1 MTNEYRKIEVYNK
14 YNKFINLSFK
24 STHEDT
30 RVVIISFSYSHFM

>member
-24 STHEDT
+24 RTHELLLSLSLT
-30 RVVIISFSYSHFM
+30 LILCRI